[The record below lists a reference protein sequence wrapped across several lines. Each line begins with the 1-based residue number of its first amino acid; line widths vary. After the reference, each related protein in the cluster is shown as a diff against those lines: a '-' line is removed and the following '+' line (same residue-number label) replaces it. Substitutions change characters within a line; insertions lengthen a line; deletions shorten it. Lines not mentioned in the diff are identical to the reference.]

1 MGNDPDG
8 VLITETPDI
17 IVVSTGEE
25 LYANHI
31 IYGLVGTFYISV
43 DQRGIT
49 TSGIDNNFMVNKE
62 LHEIF

>member
-8 VLITETPDI
+8 VLIIETPEI
-17 IVVSTGEE
+17 ILVSTGEE
-25 LYANHI
+25 LYSNHI

-49 TSGIDNNFMVNKE
+49 TSGLDNNFMVNKE